1 MDSIKAPA
9 GRKIPFFLL
18 TIGGPS
24 FPNLSQSLSPI
35 FHHLI
40 HDRLLSD
47 SRFQPIEV
55 YFIHSSIEDSLHLTD
70 NSWSNCILCPKYGAA
85 DKDPLYGMGSGSSG
99 AFEKSGLGRR

>member
-1 MDSIKAPA
+1 MDSIKAPT

-35 FHHLI
+35 FHRSI
-40 HDRLLSD
+40 HDRLPAD
-47 SRFQPIEV
+47 SRFRPIEV
-55 YFIHSSIEDSLHLTD
+55 YFVHSSVEDSLHLTD

-85 DKDPLYGMGSGSSG
+85 DKGPLYGMGSGSWG
-99 AFEKSGLGRR
+99 AFEKSSLMRR